1 MKNIPVRGTA
11 PEQPT
16 SSEKTAAAGRPV
28 AAGRTLAALV
38 PFAVILLA
46 ILAFLRANPL
56 FDASVAGRVPVIA
69 GRADLSANPRGI
81 NRLAGEWAFRW
92 MEFSSGDPDS
102 VAAPPYGP
110 FASLPGAWTSVEGT
124 TAFGYA
130 SYILRVSG
138 LDPEGDYALAIGQ
151 TLSACRILVNGAPV
165 ESIGVPGTSIDGE
178 TPAWDTVLAQ
188 VSPLSD
194 GSAVIVLQISNFR
207 DISGGSN
214 AAILIGDAGLMR
226 RMLDIQKLMEAFVF
240 AVLVILGCFF
250 FFLFLFRRKDVPF
263 LWFSLLCGV
272 VGFRTLCYEGFV
284 LLDLLPSIPWPLF
297 FRLGYLTFPLIM
309 VFFIGFLGAILPSL
323 VRRTAVV
330 VVCAVFAL
338 YALIIVLAPVH
349 TAAILLKPFQFLGI
363 AAVLFGVQAIVRAF
377 IGGLEGARWLL
388 AGFTFAVAAF
398 INDVLI
404 SLWVFSGTSLG
415 HVGMSVCLFCMA
427 LMVIERYSLSF
438 GRERDLS
445 SKLQVINR
453 SLRRFVPAEFLACLN
468 KGSITD
474 VNPGD
479 CVEVEMSIL
488 SADIR
493 SFTSIAEK
501 MSPNEV
507 FVFLNE
513 YLELVGPIIRANGG
527 FIAKYEGDGFY
538 ALFPKGPEAALQCA
552 VQMQS
557 AVGSRNRKEPG
568 QKPLAVGIGI
578 DTGKLVLG
586 TIGDDFRL
594 DSAVISSCVRC
605 AGRFESTTKLFG
617 SKILINEAVFAGL
630 SDPLA
635 WFIRPVDR
643 LEMDDRMSFLFE
655 VYNNDPDT
663 LRDLK
668 WRTQGDLEHA
678 VYAWFAGQ
686 YEESRAFISRV
697 LAVFPADSVAQHY
710 FRRLL

>member
-1 MKNIPVRGTA
+1 MKAIPGKGDMPATSDAPGMTA
-11 PEQPT
+11 T
-16 SSEKTAAAGRPV
+16 R
-28 AAGRTLAALV
+28 GRTFAAMA
-38 PFAVILLA
+38 PFAVLLLV
-46 ILAFLRANPL
+46 ILAFLYANPL
-56 FDASVAGRVPVIA
+56 FDGDVTGQAPVVRGA
-69 GRADLSANPRGI
+69 VDLSANSGGI

-92 MEFSSGDPDS
+92 NEFAIGNPAFAGESSGA
-102 VAAPPYGP
+102 AAPPEGP
-110 FASLPGAWTSVEGT
+110 FVSLPGGWTSLDGT
-124 TAFGYA
+124 RPFGYA

-138 LDPEGDYALAIGQ
+138 LDPDLDYALEVGQ
-151 TLSACRILVNGAPV
+151 VLSACRVLVNGRVV
-165 ESIGVPGTSIDGE
+165 ESIGTPGSSPSGE
-178 TPAWDTVLAQ
+178 EPAWDTVLAG
-188 VSPLSD
+188 VSPLPD
-194 GSAVIVLQISNFR
+194 GTAEIILQVSNFR
-207 DISGGSN
+207 DVCGGSN
-214 AAILIGDAGLMR
+214 APFFLGEASVMR
-226 RMLDIQKLMEAFVF
+226 RMLDAQKLTEGFVF

-272 VGFRTLCYEGFV
+272 VGFRALCYEGFV
-284 LLDLLPSIPWPLF
+284 LLDIIPSIPWPLF

-309 VFFIGFLGAILPSL
+309 VFFIVFLGTILPSL
-323 VRRTAVV
+323 VGRIPVGIV
-330 VVCAVFAL
+330 SAVFGV
-338 YALIIVLAPVH
+338 YALIVAFAPVH
-349 TAAILLKPFQFLGI
+349 AVAILLRPFQILGI
-363 AAVLFGVQAIVRAF
+363 ATVLFGVQAIVRAF
-377 IGGLEGARWLL
+377 IAGLDGARWLFV
-388 AGFTFAVAAF
+388 GFSFAVAAF
-398 INDVLI
+398 VNDILI
-404 SLWVFSGTSLG
+404 SLWIFSGISLG
-415 HVGMSVCLFCMA
+415 HVGMAICLFCMA

-438 GRERDLS
+438 SRERDLS
-445 SKLQVINR
+445 LQLQVINR
-453 SLRRFVPAEFLACLN
+453 SLKRFVPAEFLACLN

-501 MSPNEV
+501 MSPKDV

-513 YLELVGPIIRANGG
+513 YLELVGPIIRSNGG

-557 AVGSRNRKEPG
+557 AVGARNRNEPG

-586 TIGDDFRL
+586 TIGDDFRI
-594 DSAVISSCVRC
+594 DSAIISSCVKC
-605 AGRFESTTKLFG
+605 AGRFEATTKIFG

-635 WFIRPVDR
+635 WFMRPVDR
-643 LEMDDRMSFLFE
+643 LEMDGRTSFLFE
-655 VYNNDPDT
+655 VYNNDT
-663 LRDLK
+663 ESLRDLK

-686 YEESRAFISRV
+686 YEEARVFIARV
-697 LAVFPADSVAQHY
+697 LAVFPGDMVAQHY
-710 FRRLL
+710 YRRLL